1 MTSPSA
7 TEAFPPLH
15 ELFVR
20 RAFDGVG
27 FSPSVANAYRALLR
41 DAHRSLDDAG
51 VPADNRRTWIL
62 PGRIEVLGKHVDY
75 AGGRSLLCTAERG
88 IVLVAR
94 RRDDRVAV
102 LRDARRREA
111 VTIAF
116 DAPARGPSPW
126 AVYPRTVLRR
136 LVSNFGSAVRGADI
150 GLASNLPSAAGVS
163 SSSALTVGLTL
174 AFTALSD
181 LAELPAWRTTIVDR
195 TALAGYIG
203 ALENGTDFGALAGE
217 RGVGTMGGAQD
228 QTAILCSEPGRL
240 EMFRWAPVTYE
251 RSVPWQSDYAFVIG
265 VSGVTAAKSGAA
277 KDRYNRAARTA
288 HRLVDSWNRHG
299 GAAASTP
306 ARTLREAFEAAAGG
320 GVTRVPSV
328 LVDAARAGADH
339 EFTAHDLVAR
349 LEQFFEETFVIVPR
363 AADAL
368 AAGDV
373 AAFGS
378 LVDRSQG
385 GAERALENQ
394 IAETVH
400 LARYARDLGARAAS
414 AFGAGFGGSVWAMV
428 PTGDAERFAA
438 RWRERYLR
446 THGQA
451 SHRAQFFT
459 TQPTAPALEVL
470 DADAATGRSTG

>member
-1 MTSPSA
+1 MTLDP
-7 TEAFPPLH
+7 FPPLG

-20 RAFDGVG
+20 RRFDHAG
-27 FSPSVANAYRALLR
+27 FPPLVANAYRSLLR
-41 DAHRSLDDAG
+41 DAHQALDDAD
-51 VPADNRRTWIL
+51 VPSDHRRVWIL

-75 AGGRSLLCTAERG
+75 AGGRSLLCSVERG

-102 LRDARRREA
+102 LHDARRRESIP
-111 VTIAF
+111 IAF
-116 DAPARGPSPW
+116 DGPARSAPPW

-136 LVSNFGSAVRGADI
+136 LTANFGSAVRGADI
-150 GLASNLPSAAGVS
+150 ALASNLPPAAGVS

-174 AFTALSD
+174 AFTVLSD
-181 LAELPAWRTTIVDR
+181 LDTLPAWRATITDR
-195 TALAGYIG
+195 VALAGYIG
-203 ALENGTDFGALAGE
+203 ALENGTDFGLLAGE

-251 RSVPWQSDYAFVIG
+251 RSVPWLADYAFVIG
-265 VSGVTAAKSGAA
+265 VSGVVAAKSGAA
-277 KDRYNRAARTA
+277 KERYNRAARTA
-288 HRLVDSWNRHG
+288 HRLVEAWNLHG
-299 GAAASTP
+299 GALAATP
-306 ARTLREAFEAAAGG
+306 ARTLREAFEAASAGP
-320 GVTRVPSV
+320 VTEVPSI
-328 LVDAARAGADH
+328 LADAARAGADH
-339 EFTAHDLVAR
+339 EFTANHLIAR
-349 LEQFFEETFVIVPR
+349 LEQFFDETFVIVPC

-368 AAGDV
+368 ASGHV
-373 AAFGS
+373 KQFGT

-400 LARYARDLGARAAS
+400 LARYARDLGAEAAS

-428 PTGDAERFAA
+428 PASDAERFAS

-446 THGQA
+446 THGSA
-451 SHRAQFFT
+451 SHRALFFT
-459 TQPTAPALEVL
+459 TRPGAPAFEVV
-470 DADAATGRSTG
+470 DDETRGHG